1 MKIRLFNYNFNYFI
15 IKFLPFAMYF
25 SKKPLSN

>member
-1 MKIRLFNYNFNYFI
+1 MKIILVNYKFNYFI

-25 SKKPLSN
+25 SKKPLFR